1 MSDRTFWDHVQALAV
16 MSANAPD
23 QRLWLDALVADLP
36 GLEPRHRQ
44 ALRTQLQAL
53 LCTLPAITH
62 LARDTGAPPVDTA
75 GGNTAPTKSTPVPY
89 R

>member
-1 MSDRTFWDHVQALAV
+1 MSDAKTFWDHIQSLAI
-16 MSANAPD
+16 MSAEVPD
-23 QRLWLDALVADLP
+23 QRLWLDSLVAELP
-36 GLEPRHRQ
+36 GLEARNRQ

-62 LARDTGAPPVDTA
+62 LARDTGAAPVNA
-75 GGNTAPTKSTPVPY
+75 EAKAAPSKSTPIPY